1 MRPMRALSSLL
12 LPIALLLAGILSACA
27 PKAAVPVPVVEV
39 VEKPV
44 VTVVPEEVSSA
55 VPPIDVV
62 DARTRKLRFFAL
74 LRPLVQTENK
84 RIVELRT
91 RLLELSRKTDAYTPE
106 QMDLIRPLAAKY
118 RVPLDGKPDSAFW
131 AMLLKR
137 LDKVP
142 VELALAQAANESAWG
157 TSRFARDGNNYFGQ
171 WCYKEGCGIVPAR
184 RNVDLSHEVKVFASA
199 AESVRAY
206 IYNLNTTSAYK
217 RLRSLRQ
224 YMRRSGAKFDAALL
238 AGGLSTYSERGA
250 EYVKSIR
257 NLIRHNQSL
266 MLQ

>member
-1 MRPMRALSSLL
+1 MRFLSSLW
-12 LPIALLLAGILSACA
+12 LPIALLLVGILSACA
-27 PKAAVPVPVVEV
+27 PKAAVHVPVAEII
-39 VEKPV
+39 EKPV
-44 VTVVPEEVSSA
+44 VSEEAPAAAS
-55 VPPIDVV
+55 PIQVV
-62 DARTRKLRFFAL
+62 DVRTRKLRFFAL
-74 LRPLVQTENK
+74 LRPLVQAENK
-84 RIVELRT
+84 RIVALRM
-91 RLLELSRKTDAYTPE
+91 RLLELSRKTDGYTPE
-106 QMDLIRPLAAKY
+106 QMDMIRPLAAKY
-118 RVPLDGKPDSAFW
+118 RIPLADRPPPAFW

-171 WCYKEGCGIVPAR
+171 WCFKEGCGIVPAR
-184 RNVDLSHEVKVFASA
+184 RNAGSTHEVKVFSSASK
-199 AESVRAY
+199 SVRAY
-206 IYNLNTTSAYK
+206 IYNLNTTSAYQ

-224 YMRRSGAKFDAALL
+224 HMRRSGAKLDAALL

-257 NLIRHNQSL
+257 NLIRHNQPL